1 MTRAELKQKIA
12 THEADD
18 HKEERRQR
26 SITRVIEAQVL
37 AQLGKPRDLARITV
51 GRGRP
56 HSMGRTA
63 LRVDIWRNIGKA
75 ELAEHLQP
83 SLNADDERR
92 SAVKRWLEGVEI
104 TINKTAQL
112 ITDSFFCIVDPD
124 GQIIEVRADHKGTPP
139 REILGR
145 YR

>member
-12 THEADD
+12 ANETEDR
-18 HKEERRQR
+18 KEGQR
-26 SITRVIEAQVL
+26 KRSVSKYVETQIIAK
-37 AQLGKPRDLARITV
+37 LGKPRDLARITV

-63 LRVDIWRNIGKA
+63 LRVDIWRNIGKT
-75 ELAEHLQP
+75 ELAVHLRP
-83 SLNADDERR
+83 PLNADKEWS
-92 SAVKRWLEGVEI
+92 SAANKWLKAIDI
-104 TINKTAQL
+104 TINKTACL

-124 GQIIEVRADHKGTPP
+124 GQIIEIRADHKGTPQ